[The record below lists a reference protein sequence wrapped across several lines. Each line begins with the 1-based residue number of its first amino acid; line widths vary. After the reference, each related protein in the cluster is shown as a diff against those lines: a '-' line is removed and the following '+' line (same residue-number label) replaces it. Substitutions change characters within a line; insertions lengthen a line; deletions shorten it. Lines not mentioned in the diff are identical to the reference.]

1 MNFGSKRNEKEECK
15 SDPKI
20 HNKYKEI
27 ISTIPRRNGGWVV
40 DLYQYEGF
48 WCGAHDLRGILSVQD
63 QFTPQPND
71 VI

>member
-27 ISTIPRRNGGWVV
+27 MSTIPRRNGDWVV

-48 WCGAHDLRGILSVQD
+48 WCGAHDLRDLVSSRPVH
-63 QFTPQPND
+63 TST
-71 VI
+71 